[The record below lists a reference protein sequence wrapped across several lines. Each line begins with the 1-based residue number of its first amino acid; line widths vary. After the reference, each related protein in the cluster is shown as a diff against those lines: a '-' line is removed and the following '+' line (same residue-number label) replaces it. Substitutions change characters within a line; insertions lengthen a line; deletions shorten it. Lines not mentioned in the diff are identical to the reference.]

1 MKKRMTSALLS
12 MCLFETVF
20 QSCSKDD
27 QDNYQMDN
35 QSFVTQAS
43 SSNSFEIAAGE
54 MAVLKGQDDAIKHYG
69 EHMVS
74 DHSAVGNE
82 MKALANGKGW
92 TIPNSLTAKNQANLN
107 LLMAATGAAFDK
119 EFARIMVVSHQDA
132 VNFFSAAASENG
144 VFDADL
150 RAFAAGKIP
159 SLTTHLKDAT
169 TLNARFNP

>member
-12 MCLFETVF
+12 MCLFVTVF

-43 SSNSFEIAAGE
+43 SSNNFEIAAGGL
-54 MAVLKGQDDAIKHYG
+54 AVLKGQDAAIKHYG
-69 EHMVS
+69 EHMVN
-74 DHSAVGNE
+74 DHGAVGNE
-82 MKALANGKGW
+82 MKTLANSKGW
-92 TIPNSLTAKNQANLN
+92 NVPVTLAEKEQANLN
-107 LLMAATGAAFDK
+107 LLAAANGAAFYK

-132 VNFFSAAASENG
+132 INLFTMASGETG

-150 RAFAAGKIP
+150 RAFAGSKLP
-159 SLTTHLKDAT
+159 SLTNHLKDAQA
-169 TLNARFNP
+169 LNARFNP